1 MDICLILPPPAPTLR
16 GLVYPHRSLTRTARV
31 LRLRFI
37 LLAALSA
44 LALALPAAASA
55 APTVGVTIDSPGT
68 NAATAISQ
76 LNLAVKLHMKVVRIE
91 ILWNLLEP
99 NGAGRYDPAV
109 LAATDQ
115 FFAAAAQRHLKVL
128 VIMDS
133 TPCWASSA
141 PSNLTNG
148 CHKITLSGGYTS
160 WPPSDP
166 NDFAHVAAF
175 VAARYRTQLEAFE
188 VWNEPD
194 QSNQLYWAGP
204 NKPQRYAAMLRATYP
219 AIKAVAPNLP
229 VLAGAL
235 VGWNGVF
242 LKQLYAAGIKGYYDG
257 LSVHYYDLVL
267 ADLRVIHQVQLA
279 NGDTKPLW
287 LGEFG
292 WASCAPLKQQDGG
305 QFCVTPQVEAQNL
318 VDIIRATRKTSY
330 IKEMYVYNM
339 DDSAQ
344 YSLGLIDR
352 NGNPKPAFAALQKQL
367 GARVSPPVRLTRVS
381 LRASHGRAVLSGGGP
396 AGDFYGLSVYKDGV
410 LRLAATVQL
419 KLNNTFSYKL
429 PPVLGSKGLKISFY
443 QLWQGKKHAITRT
456 L

>member
-1 MDICLILPPPAPTLR
+1 MPRFRLILP
-16 GLVYPHRSLTRTARV
+16 
-31 LRLRFI
+31 
-37 LLAALSA
+37 AALA
-44 LALALPAAASA
+44 VLALALPAAASA
-55 APTVGVTIDSPGT
+55 APTVGVTIDGPGI
-68 NAATAISQ
+68 NAATSIKE
-76 LNLAVKLHMKVVRIE
+76 LDLAVKLHMKVVRVE

-99 NGAGRYDPAV
+99 TAHGHYDPTV

-141 PSNLTNG
+141 PSNLVNG
-148 CHKITLSGGYTS
+148 CRKLTLAGGYAS

-166 NDFAHVAAF
+166 KDFANVAAF
-175 VAARYRTQLEAFE
+175 VAARYKPQLEAFE

-194 QSNQLYWAGP
+194 QANQIYWAGP
-204 NKPQRYAAMLRATYP
+204 NKPQRYAALLRATYP

-229 VLAGAL
+229 VLGGAL

-257 LSVHYYDLVL
+257 LSVHYYNLVL
-267 ADLRVIHQVQLA
+267 ADLRVIHQTQLA
-279 NGDTKPLW
+279 HGDTKPLW

-292 WASCAPLKQQDGG
+292 WSSCAPLKQQDGG
-305 QFCVTPQVEAQNL
+305 QYCVTPKIEAQDL
-318 VDIIRATRKTSY
+318 VDIIRATRKTPY

-339 DDSAQ
+339 ADSAQ
-344 YSLGLIDR
+344 YSLGLVDR
-352 NGNPKPAFAALQKQL
+352 NGNAKPAFAAVQHQL
-367 GARVSPPVRLTRVS
+367 GARIPPPVRATRVS
-381 LRASHGRAVLSGGGP
+381 LRVSHGQAVLSGGGP
-396 AGDFYGLSVYKDGV
+396 AGDFYALNVYKDGV
-410 LRLAATVQL
+410 LRLVATVQL

-429 PPVLGSKGLKISFY
+429 PSALGSKGLKITFY
-443 QLWQGKKHAITRT
+443 QLWQGKKHTITRT

>member
-1 MDICLILPPPAPTLR
+1 
-16 GLVYPHRSLTRTARV
+16 V

-37 LLAALSA
+37 LPAALSA
-44 LALALPAAASA
+44 LALAVPAAASA
-55 APTVGVTIDSPGT
+55 APAVGVTIDGPST
-68 NAATAISQ
+68 NATAAISE
-76 LNLAVKLHMKVVRIE
+76 LDLAVKLHMKVVRAE

-99 NGAGRYDPAV
+99 NGPGRYDPTV
-109 LAATDQ
+109 LAGLDQ

-128 VIMDS
+128 VIMDG

-148 CHKITLSGGYTS
+148 CRKLTVSGGYS
-160 WPPSDP
+160 AWPPKAP
-166 NDFAHVAAF
+166 TDFAHVAAF
-175 VAARYRTQLEAFE
+175 VAARYKTQLEAFE

-219 AIKAVAPNLP
+219 AIKAVAPNVP

-257 LSVHYYDLVL
+257 LSVHYYNLVL
-267 ADLRVIHQVQLA
+267 ADLRVIHQVQVA

-287 LGEFG
+287 LAEFG
-292 WASCAPLKQQDGG
+292 WSSCAPLKQQDGG
-305 QFCVTPQVEAQNL
+305 QYCVTPQVQAQDL
-318 VDIIRATRKTSY
+318 VDMIRATRKTSY

-339 DDSAQ
+339 NDSAQ
-344 YSLGLIDR
+344 YSLGLVDR
-352 NGNPKPAFAALQKQL
+352 NGHLKPAFAAVQKQL
-367 GARVSPPVRLTRVS
+367 AARVSPPVRLTRVS

-396 AGDFYGLSVYKDGV
+396 AGDFYSLNVYKSGV
-410 LRLAATVQL
+410 LRLVATVQL

-429 PPVLGSKGLKISFY
+429 PPVLGSKGLKVSFY